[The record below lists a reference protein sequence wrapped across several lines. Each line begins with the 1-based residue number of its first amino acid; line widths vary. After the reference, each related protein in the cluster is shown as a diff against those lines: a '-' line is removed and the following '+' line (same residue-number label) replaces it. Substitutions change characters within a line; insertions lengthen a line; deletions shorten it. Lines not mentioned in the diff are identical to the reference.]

1 LKLIKLLEESHSKT
15 GLFIMQQTTAY
26 VENTMDFFKAYVEN
40 TMDFF
45 KSELIDAQRFA
56 YNKFNY

>member
-26 VENTMDFFKAYVEN
+26 VENTMDFFK
-40 TMDFF
+40 
-45 KSELIDAQRFA
+45 SELIDAQRFA